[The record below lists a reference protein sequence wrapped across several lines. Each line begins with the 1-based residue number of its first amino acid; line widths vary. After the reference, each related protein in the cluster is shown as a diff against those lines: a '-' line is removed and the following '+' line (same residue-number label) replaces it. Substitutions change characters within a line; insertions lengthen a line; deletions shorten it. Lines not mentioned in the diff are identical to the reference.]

1 MATYTGTR
9 AVTADAAAGVAD
21 TVTLNGT
28 GKFLRLSNF
37 EKSNA
42 SGHAI
47 YFYPV
52 PNGQTVVTAT
62 EDGVDCYTVGHGNDL
77 IIPWTG
83 AGAVVS
89 VYAVDGAEY
98 SVSLL

>member
-1 MATYTGTR
+1 MATYTATR
-9 AVTADAAAGVAD
+9 AITADTSAGVAD
-21 TVTLNGT
+21 TVTLTGAGT
-28 GKFLRLSNF
+28 SLRLTNL
-37 EKSNA
+37 EKTNA

-52 PNGQTVVTAT
+52 PQGQVPVTAT
-62 EDGVDCYTVGHGNDL
+62 EDGNDCYSVAHGMDL

-89 VYAVDGAEY
+89 VFSVDAAEY

>member
-1 MATYTGTR
+1 MANYTGTR
-9 AVTADAAAGVAD
+9 AITADAVATVAD
-21 TVTLNGT
+21 IVTLT
-28 GKFLRLSNF
+28 GSGKYLRLSNF
-37 EKSNA
+37 EKDTA
-42 SGHAI
+42 AGHAI

-52 PNGQTVVTAT
+52 PEGETVVLAT
-62 EDGVDCYTVGHGNDL
+62 EDGVDCYTVGHGSDL

-89 VYAVDGAEY
+89 VYSVNGAEY